1 MEHKPA
7 NVRLDMCLTQ
17 TERRVMVSG
26 NEIIEYLN
34 VLISF
39 NENLNFSV
47 VYEIIKRCF

>member
-1 MEHKPA
+1 MSNVQKWMEHKHA

-26 NEIIEYLN
+26 NKIIEYLN

-39 NENLNFSV
+39 NEK
-47 VYEIIKRCF
+47 I